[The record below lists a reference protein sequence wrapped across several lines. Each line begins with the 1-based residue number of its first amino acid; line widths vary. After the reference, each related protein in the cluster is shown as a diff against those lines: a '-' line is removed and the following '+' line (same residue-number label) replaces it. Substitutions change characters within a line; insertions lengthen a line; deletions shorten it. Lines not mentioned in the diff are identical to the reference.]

1 MNSSNSWSLKNT
13 HSVSNPLM
21 NNPAHKLSQISSL
34 LGKRQLV
41 TEKYTPF
48 TKLGDHQKKKIAV
61 RFILD
66 IRWIIVKRHSI
77 VWELRLSHVL
87 QPLVGTNFQSNVG
100 LT

>member
-1 MNSSNSWSLKNT
+1 MMHYSFSKLLTHNLAHKLGQISNIMNSSNSWSLKNT

-61 RFILD
+61 RMM
-66 IRWIIVKRHSI
+66 IIRHSRAI
-77 VWELRLSHVL
+77 LY
-87 QPLVGTNFQSNVG
+87 
-100 LT
+100 